1 VVAVAGAW
9 VTVVAAP
16 EVVADAAVE
25 EVELAALAPAV
36 LVALAA
42 AVPGIVNAPIIAKT
56 AVATLAAAAEPTVR
70 RRRRRRPASRLL
82 GVGVASVS
90 FMSLRMSGPAEG
102 FVRASLE
109 SAVKVNLSPT
119 WWGSTGEAGEGVKRQ
134 AFTPFERHLG
144 LIDR

>member
-9 VTVVAAP
+9 VTVVAAAD
-16 EVVADAAVE
+16 VVADAAVE

-42 AVPGIVNAPIIAKT
+42 AVPGIVIAPITAKR

-90 FMSLRMSGPAEG
+90 FMSLRMGGAAED
-102 FVRASLE
+102 FVRVALE
-109 SAVKVNLSPT
+109 SAVTPGMQPSPR
-119 WWGSTGEAGEGVKRQ
+119 SGEGRVGTR
-134 AFTPFERHLG
+134 
-144 LIDR
+144 I